1 MPYFKSVVTFKNSR
15 QEFSQ
20 IVQVYLML
28 TENILEI
35 KLTLFLTFQI

>member
-1 MPYFKSVVTFKNSR
+1 MSYFKSVVTFKNSR
-15 QEFSQ
+15 QEFLQ

-35 KLTLFLTFQI
+35 TLTLFLTFQM